1 MQLNSKILSIFLP
14 IVLFLS
20 NHCVGKEV
28 TLYDAL
34 NVYVYNTKYVRG
46 KRLIL
51 ANTLMECEN
60 FRKSML
66 PSLSFNF
73 TPISFDRSMRLLQS
87 YSTGEYSNVEEY
99 SNTTSAGL
107 SIMQRIAA
115 TGGVLTFG
123 SNLSF
128 LREFTAN
135 NNSFSSTPVYLSYS
149 QSLFGGRKSL
159 RLERTIY
166 QQRSDMAMKD
176 FCSSVS
182 TEQQKILALYLDAYS
197 NKLDIVFYSKTVDM
211 GDSLLMHAK
220 LRRDFGKITEY
231 EYNIVEL
238 QQLDNQMALENSR
251 HDYLKSIRLLENEL
265 SLQGL
270 ELPQLSVEEFPRHL
284 DENDVMD
291 MVNRNNPEYQRLEIE
306 RVNAEYALHQAKVN
320 NRFNANISL
329 NFGLNQYAKTL
340 IKVYRHLNQ
349 RQTISVSLSVPVFQ
363 WGINHNKLKIAQN
376 EYETILLE
384 QDYAIDNF
392 KEEIHDNVYGYN
404 MSRTVMDAAIKK
416 YELSARQYSF
426 AALKFNNGKIA
437 AIELTNANRE
447 YLQAKQ
453 NYISVL
459 KELFTQYYKIQ
470 HLALHDFIGDKDMLD
485 TIRESIKE

>member
-306 RVNAEYALHQAKVN
+306 HVNAEYALHQAKVN

-340 IKVYRHLNQ
+340 IKAYRHLNQ

>member
-1 MQLNSKILSIFLP
+1 
-14 IVLFLS
+14 
-20 NHCVGKEV
+20 
-28 TLYDAL
+28 
-34 NVYVYNTKYVRG
+34 
-46 KRLIL
+46 
-51 ANTLMECEN
+51 
-60 FRKSML
+60 
-66 PSLSFNF
+66 
-73 TPISFDRSMRLLQS
+73 
-87 YSTGEYSNVEEY
+87 
-99 SNTTSAGL
+99 
-107 SIMQRIAA
+107 
-115 TGGVLTFG
+115 
-123 SNLSF
+123 
-128 LREFTAN
+128 
-135 NNSFSSTPVYLSYS
+135 
-149 QSLFGGRKSL
+149 
-159 RLERTIY
+159 
-166 QQRSDMAMKD
+166 MAMKD

-340 IKVYRHLNQ
+340 IKAYRHLNQ

>member
-231 EYNIVEL
+231 EYNNVEL

-340 IKVYRHLNQ
+340 IKAYRHLNQ